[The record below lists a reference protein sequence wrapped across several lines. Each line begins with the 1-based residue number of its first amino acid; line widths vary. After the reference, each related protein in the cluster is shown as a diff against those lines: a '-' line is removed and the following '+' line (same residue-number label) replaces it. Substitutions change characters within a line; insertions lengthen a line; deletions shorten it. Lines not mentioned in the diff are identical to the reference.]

1 MSDEQTIIK
10 STFNHVILKGSAYEV
25 GVQQAE
31 MIKDIPGY
39 VQFFHSGCDIPT
51 RYKPERSLAL
61 IQRFCPGLDAEI
73 AGFCDALD
81 IPPDH
86 FVYYAI
92 THLGAAHCS
101 HLVVLPDLTDSQ
113 HVLVGRSYEFNE
125 AVDDKRFCT
134 TFIDGKYA
142 HIGFSTLFFGRTDG
156 MNEHGL
162 SVTMSAGGIPVGINP
177 GMTSPIQEGLQ
188 FWALVRVILEQ
199 CKTVDEAIALF
210 QEFPNCGNPIFIVA
224 DPGGAAARL
233 ETYGPHKF
241 VQRIVGASPQK
252 YLLAANHFLSPEMRQ
267 IDPTTHAHSTNRY
280 RAIKSFIEKN
290 APKINLTGMKGL
302 LADKYPQGLCCHFYR
317 EFFGTLYSFVFDLT
331 DKRAEI
337 SFGSPAVNPWHVI
350 DFSMTQ
356 PGQYEALLPQESTT
370 PEFWQPG
377 SQE

>member
-1 MSDEQTIIK
+1 MNNEQTVIK
-10 STFNHVILKGSAYEV
+10 STFNHVILKGSAYEA

-31 MIKDIPGY
+31 MIKDIPGF
-39 VQFFHSGCDIPT
+39 VQFFHSGRDIPT
-51 RYKPERSLAL
+51 RYAPERSLAL

-73 AGFCDALD
+73 AGFCDTLA
-81 IPPDH
+81 IPPEH
-86 FVYYAI
+86 LVYYAI
-92 THLGAAHCS
+92 THLGAIHCS
-101 HLVVLPDLTDSQ
+101 HLVVLPALTETK

-134 TFIDGKYA
+134 TSIDGKYT
-142 HIGFSTLFFGRTDG
+142 HMGFSTLFFGRTDG

-162 SVTMSAGGIPVGINP
+162 SVTMSAGGIPVGINQ
-177 GMTSPIQEGLQ
+177 GMTPPIQEGLQ

-224 DPGGAAARL
+224 DSVGAAARL

-241 VQRIVGASPQK
+241 VQRIDETSPQK
-252 YLLAANHFLSPEMRQ
+252 YLLATNHFQSSKMRQ
-267 IDPTTHAHSTNRY
+267 LDPTTHTHSTNRY
-280 RAIKSFIEKN
+280 RAIKSFVEGS
-290 APKINLTGMKGL
+290 APRVNIKGMKGL
-302 LADKYPQGLCCHFYR
+302 LADKYPQGLCCHYYR

-337 SFGSPAVNPWHVI
+337 SFGSPAANPWHVI